1 MAHDPRDIQ
10 TAADASP
17 NAQRLVAFWE
27 GGFGTFTLPSSGK
40 VTIGRLNECEIRID
54 HPSVSRR
61 HAELTIGTPHRPM
74 TVTDLGS
81 FNGTRVGGV
90 RLTPNEPA
98 VVPPRAV
105 IECGSTFLVVEGGAA
120 ATADASARA
129 TLPPPPPPSSAIA
142 AEPDLVV
149 VDERMKQLHRLLRTV
164 AQGTISV
171 VLLGE
176 TGVGKEVI
184 ARAIH
189 RYSPRASR
197 PFVSINCAAI
207 PEALLE
213 SELFGHERGAF
224 TGAVKDKVGLL
235 ETAAGG
241 TMFLDEVG
249 EMPLPA
255 QAKLLRAI
263 ETREI
268 VRVGGVKTRPVDVRF
283 VAATNRDI
291 EALVEART
299 FRRDLFFRLNG
310 ISVTVPPL
318 RERTAELE
326 DLARRFAAE
335 FSRNAGRGE
344 RVLTPDAMAVLRRHS
359 WPGNVRELRNTIER
373 AVLLSEGRE
382 IRAEDLTLTPPPPPR
397 SNALD
402 AIPEVEA
409 ELDEEPPSSPHPS
422 TGGVSLSDEMRAIER
437 RRVLEALEACAG
449 NQTRA
454 AEKLGITRRAL
465 IHRLEMYGVP
475 RPRRK

>member
-1 MAHDPRDIQ
+1 MAHDPRDIK
-10 TAADASP
+10 TEADASP
-17 NAQRLVAFWE
+17 GAQRVVAFWE
-27 GGFGTFTLPSSGK
+27 GGFGTFTLPASGK

-54 HPSVSRR
+54 HPSVSRQ
-61 HAELTIGTPHRPM
+61 HAELHVGPPLA
-74 TVTDLGS
+74 VVDLGS
-81 FNGTRVGGV
+81 FNGTRVAGTKV
-90 RLTPNEPA
+90 EPNQATLVPA
-98 VVPPRAV
+98 RAV
-105 IECGSTFLVVEGGAA
+105 IEIGSTFLVVEGAI
-120 ATADASARA
+120 DPASRA
-129 TLPPPPPPSSAIA
+129 TLPPPPPRGE
-142 AEPDLVV
+142 EPDLVV
-149 VDERMKQLHRLLRTV
+149 LDERMKQLHRLLRTV

-189 RYSPRASR
+189 RYSPRATR

-241 TMFLDEVG
+241 TLLLDEVG

-283 VAATNRDI
+283 VAATNRDLEQLI
-291 EALVEART
+291 EARV
-299 FRRDLFFRLNG
+299 FRRDLYFRLNG

-318 RERTAELE
+318 RERTGELE
-326 DLARRFAAE
+326 GLARRFAAE
-335 FSRNAGRGE
+335 FAKTLGRGE
-344 RVLTPDAMAVLRRHS
+344 RSLSSEALAVLRRQS
-359 WPGNVRELRNTIER
+359 WPGNVRELRNVIER
-373 AVLLSEGRE
+373 AVLLSEGKE
-382 IRAEDLTLTPPPPPR
+382 IRAADLTLGAAPGST
-397 SNALD
+397 LEDVEEVD
-402 AIPEVEA
+402 AEAEVE
-409 ELDEEPPSSPHPS
+409 EEAPAS
-422 TGGVSLSDEMRAIER
+422 GGSLSDEVRAMER
-437 RRVLEALEACAG
+437 KRILEALEQCAG

-465 IHRLEMYGVP
+465 IHRLETYGVP
-475 RPRRK
+475 RPRKR

>member
-1 MAHDPRDIQ
+1 MAHDPRDIK
-10 TAADASP
+10 TEADASP
-17 NAQRLVAFWE
+17 GAQRVVAFWE
-27 GGFGTFTLPSSGK
+27 GGFGTFTLPAAGK
-40 VTIGRLNECEIRID
+40 VTIGRLNECAIRID
-54 HPSVSRR
+54 HPSVSRQ
-61 HAELTIGTPHRPM
+61 HAELVIGPPL
-74 TVTDLGS
+74 TVVDLGS
-81 FNGTRVGGV
+81 FNGTRVAGARV
-90 RLTPNEPA
+90 APNEPT
-98 VVPPRAV
+98 VVPARAV
-105 IECGSTFLVVEGGAA
+105 IEVGSTFLVVEGAGD
-120 ATADASARA
+120 TSSRA
-129 TLPPPPPPSSAIA
+129 TLPPPPSHGRGE
-142 AEPDLVV
+142 EPDLVV

-224 TGAVKDKVGLL
+224 TGAVRDKVGLL

-241 TMFLDEVG
+241 TLLLDEVG

-283 VAATNRDI
+283 VAATNRDL
-291 EALVEART
+291 EQLVEARV
-299 FRRDLFFRLNG
+299 FRRDLYFRLNG

-318 RERTAELE
+318 RERAAELE
-326 DLARRFAAE
+326 GLARKFVTEFA
-335 FSRNAGRGE
+335 RTLGRGE
-344 RVLTPDAMAVLRRHS
+344 RVLSSEALSALKRQS
-359 WPGNVRELRNTIER
+359 WPGNVRELRNVIER
-373 AVLLSEGRE
+373 AVLLSDGRE
-382 IRAEDLTLTPPPPPR
+382 IRPEHLSLGSAPLPPPAP
-397 SNALD
+397 A
-402 AIPEVEA
+402 AIEEIEEVEA
-409 ELDEEPPSSPHPS
+409 ELEEEDAPAS
-422 TGGVSLSDEMRAIER
+422 GGSLSDEVRAVER
-437 RRVLEALEACAG
+437 RRILEALEQCAG

-465 IHRLEMYGVP
+465 IHRLETYGVP
-475 RPRRK
+475 RPRKR

>member
-1 MAHDPRDIQ
+1 MAHDPRDIK
-10 TAADASP
+10 TEADASP
-17 NAQRLVAFWE
+17 GAQRVVAFWE
-27 GGFGTFTLPSSGK
+27 GGFGTFTLPRAGK

-54 HPSVSRR
+54 HPSVSRQ
-61 HAELTIGTPHRPM
+61 HAELHVGPPL
-74 TVTDLGS
+74 TVVDLGS
-81 FNGTRVGGV
+81 FNGTRVAGTRV
-90 RLTPNEPA
+90 PPNQA
-98 VVPPRAV
+98 TVVPARAV
-105 IECGSTFLVVEGGAA
+105 IEIGSTFLVVEGADNAA
-120 ATADASARA
+120 SRA
-129 TLPPPPPPSSAIA
+129 TLPPPPPRGGD
-142 AEPDLVV
+142 EPDLVV

-164 AQGTISV
+164 SQGTISV

-235 ETAAGG
+235 ETAVGG
-241 TMFLDEVG
+241 TLLLDEVG

-283 VAATNRDI
+283 VAATNRDL
-291 EALVEART
+291 EQLVEARV
-299 FRRDLFFRLNG
+299 FRRDLYFRLNG

-318 RERTAELE
+318 RERTSELE
-326 DLARRFAAE
+326 GMARKFVAE
-335 FSRNAGRGE
+335 FARTLGRGE
-344 RVLTPDAMAVLRRHS
+344 RVLSAEAIAALKRQS
-359 WPGNVRELRNTIER
+359 WPGNVRELRNVIER
-373 AVLLSEGRE
+373 AVLLGEGRE
-382 IRAEDLTLTPPPPPR
+382 IRAEDLSLGAAGVPP
-397 SNALD
+397 SIED
-402 AIPEVEA
+402 MEEIDA
-409 ELDEEPPSSPHPS
+409 ELEDEAPPS
-422 TGGVSLSDEMRAIER
+422 GGSLSDEVRAMER
-437 RRVLEALEACAG
+437 RRILEALEQCAG

-465 IHRLEMYGVP
+465 IHRLETYGVP
-475 RPRRK
+475 RPRKR

>member
-1 MAHDPRDIQ
+1 
-10 TAADASP
+10 
-17 NAQRLVAFWE
+17 
-27 GGFGTFTLPSSGK
+27 
-40 VTIGRLNECEIRID
+40 
-54 HPSVSRR
+54 
-61 HAELTIGTPHRPM
+61 
-74 TVTDLGS
+74 
-81 FNGTRVGGV
+81 
-90 RLTPNEPA
+90 
-98 VVPPRAV
+98 
-105 IECGSTFLVVEGGAA
+105 VVEGGAA

>member
-1 MAHDPRDIQ
+1 MAHDPRDIK
-10 TAADASP
+10 TEADASP
-17 NAQRLVAFWE
+17 GAQRVVAFWE
-27 GGFGTFTLPSSGK
+27 GGFGTFTLPATGK

-54 HPSVSRR
+54 HPSVSRQ
-61 HAELTIGTPHRPM
+61 HAELHVGPPLA
-74 TVTDLGS
+74 VVDLGS
-81 FNGTRVGGV
+81 FNGTRVAGT
-90 RLTPNEPA
+90 RIEPNQPTVVPARA
-98 VVPPRAV
+98 VVE
-105 IECGSTFLVVEGGAA
+105 IGSTFLVVEGADNAA
-120 ATADASARA
+120 SRA
-129 TLPPPPPPSSAIA
+129 TLPPPPPRAGA
-142 AEPDLVV
+142 ADEPDLVV

-235 ETAAGG
+235 ESAVGG
-241 TMFLDEVG
+241 TLLLDEVG

-268 VRVGGVKTRPVDVRF
+268 VRVGGVKTQPVDVRF
-283 VAATNRDI
+283 VAATNRDL
-291 EALVEART
+291 EQLVEARV

-318 RERTAELE
+318 RERTSELE
-326 DLARRFAAE
+326 GMARKFVTEFA
-335 FSRNAGRGE
+335 RTLGRGE
-344 RVLTPDAMAVLRRHS
+344 RVLTAEALAVLKRQS
-359 WPGNVRELRNTIER
+359 WPGNVRELRNVIER
-373 AVLLSEGRE
+373 AVLLGEGRE
-382 IRAEDLTLTPPPPPR
+382 IRPADLSLGAAGVR
-397 SNALD
+397 SSID
-402 AIPEVEA
+402 DVEEVEA
-409 ELDEEPPSSPHPS
+409 ELEEEAPPS
-422 TGGVSLSDEMRAIER
+422 GASLSDEVRAMER
-437 RRVLEALEACAG
+437 RRILEALEQCAG

-465 IHRLEMYGVP
+465 IHRLETYGVP
-475 RPRRK
+475 RPRKK

>member
-1 MAHDPRDIQ
+1 MAHDPRDIK
-10 TAADASP
+10 TEADASP
-17 NAQRLVAFWE
+17 GAQRIVAFWE
-27 GGFGTFTLPSSGK
+27 GGFGTFTLPATGK

-54 HPSVSRR
+54 HPSVSRQ
-61 HAELTIGTPHRPM
+61 HAELHMGPPLM
-74 TVTDLGS
+74 VVDLGS
-81 FNGTRVGGV
+81 FNGTRVAGT
-90 RLTPNEPA
+90 RAEPNQPTIVPA
-98 VVPPRAV
+98 RAV
-105 IECGSTFLVVEGGAA
+105 IEIGSTFLVVEGADNAA
-120 ATADASARA
+120 SRA
-129 TLPPPPPPSSAIA
+129 TLPPPPPRSGD
-142 AEPDLVV
+142 EPDLVV

-189 RYSPRASR
+189 RYSPRAAR

-241 TMFLDEVG
+241 TLLLDEVG

-283 VAATNRDI
+283 VAATNRDL
-291 EALVEART
+291 EQLVEARV
-299 FRRDLFFRLNG
+299 FRRDLYFRLNG

-326 DLARRFAAE
+326 GMARKFVTE
-335 FSRNAGRGE
+335 FSRTLGRGE
-344 RVLTPDAMAVLRRHS
+344 RVLTPGALAVLKRQS
-359 WPGNVRELRNTIER
+359 WPGNVRELRNVIER

-382 IRAEDLTLTPPPPPR
+382 IRPEDLSLGAAGVLP
-397 SNALD
+397 SIED
-402 AIPEVEA
+402 VEEVEA
-409 ELDEEPPSSPHPS
+409 ELLEEEGPAS
-422 TGGVSLSDEMRAIER
+422 GGSLSEEMRAIER
-437 RRVLEALEACAG
+437 KRILEALEQCAG

-465 IHRLEMYGVP
+465 IHRLETYGVP
-475 RPRRK
+475 RPRKR

>member
-1 MAHDPRDIQ
+1 MAHDPRDIK
-10 TAADASP
+10 TEADAFP
-17 NAQRLVAFWE
+17 GAQRIVAFWE
-27 GGFGTFTLPSSGK
+27 GGFGTFTLPATGK
-40 VTIGRLNECEIRID
+40 VTIGRLNECEIQID

-61 HAELTIGTPHRPM
+61 HADLHVGPPLT
-74 TVTDLGS
+74 VVDLGS
-81 FNGTRVGGV
+81 FNGTRVAGT
-90 RLTPNEPA
+90 RLTPSEPT

-105 IECGSTFLVVEGGAA
+105 IEIGSTFLVVEGAPDPG
-120 ATADASARA
+120 SRA
-129 TLPPPPPPSSAIA
+129 TLPPPPPRGD
-142 AEPDLVV
+142 EPDLVV

-189 RYSPRASR
+189 RYSPRVAR

-241 TMFLDEVG
+241 TLLLDEVG

-283 VAATNRDI
+283 VSATNRDL

-318 RERTAELE
+318 RERTVELE
-326 DLARRFAAE
+326 GMARRFVSE
-335 FSRNAGRGE
+335 FSRTLGRGE
-344 RVLTPDAMAVLRRHS
+344 RTLSADAVAALKRHA
-359 WPGNVRELRNTIER
+359 WPGNVRELRNVIER
-373 AVLLSEGRE
+373 AVLLSDGPE
-382 IRAEDLTLTPPPPPR
+382 IRPADLQLSAAPP
-397 SNALD
+397 SSGAL
-402 AIPEVEA
+402 IEELPEVEA
-409 ELDEEPPSSPHPS
+409 ELEDEAPPS
-422 TGGVSLSDEMRAIER
+422 GGSLSDEVRAMER
-437 RRVLEALEACAG
+437 RRILEALEQCAG

-465 IHRLEMYGVP
+465 IHRLETYDLP
-475 RPRRK
+475 RPRKK